1 MATGRRIR
9 GETTELTD
17 THTERERERESERE
31 QEASNRALQCAT
43 NLMSTV
49 CR

>member
-17 THTERERERESERE
+17 TQRERESERE